1 MTTFGFA
8 RWIWMLCGSLFVL
21 LILAAIVALVIWAA
35 RSWSRSGRGAGTY
48 TTPERTSGDRA
59 IPDRALDVLRERYAR
74 GEITKE
80 QYDQMRR
87 DLTG

>member
-1 MTTFGFA
+1 MEAKMMYNFPRMLFA
-8 RWIWMLCGSLFVL
+8 LCGTLVFL

-35 RSWSRSGRGAGTY
+35 RSWSRSGRSVGAY
-48 TTPERTSGDRA
+48 TTPEPTSGDR
-59 IPDRALDVLRERYAR
+59 PLDILRERYAR

-87 DLTG
+87 DLSG